1 MDGENLTTSLLHWGA
16 YSFIR
21 RPWSSNLET
30 FLHLLCISDKRNH
43 RWLFLLLV
51 LYCLL
56 SVQFSSGTQSCLT
69 LCKTHGL
76 QGTECQAS
84 MFITNSQSL
93 LKLMSIKSVMPSNH
107 LTLCHLL
114 LLLPSII
121 PSIRGFLNESVLCIR
136 WSKYWGFSFSISPC
150 NEYSGL
156 ISFRV
161 DWLDLLAVQGTLKSL
176 LQHHS
181 SKASVLRC
189 SAFFM
194 VQL

>member
-56 SVQFSSGTQSCLT
+56 SVQFSSGTQSFLT

-76 QGTECQAS
+76 QATECQAS

-114 LLLPSII
+114 LLLPSI
-121 PSIRGFLNESVLCIR
+121 FLSSLV
-136 WSKYWGFSFSISPC
+136 FS
-150 NEYSGL
+150 ND
-156 ISFRV
+156 SFTTGGQRIG
-161 DWLDLLAVQGTLKSL
+161 AS
-176 LQHHS
+176 
-181 SKASVLRC
+181 ASVLPVNIQDWFPLGLTCWISLQSRGLTRVF
-189 SAFFM
+189 SNITVQKHLFFGTLFI
-194 VQL
+194 VKLSHP

>member
-56 SVQFSSGTQSCLT
+56 SVQFSSGTQSFLT

-76 QGTECQAS
+76 QATECQAS

-121 PSIRGFLNESVLCIR
+121 PSIRGFFNESVLCIR
-136 WSKYWGFSFSISPC
+136 WRKFATSAS
-150 NEYSGL
+150 
-156 ISFRV
+156 
-161 DWLDLLAVQGTLKSL
+161 
-176 LQHHS
+176 
-181 SKASVLRC
+181 ASVLP
-189 SAFFM
+189 
-194 VQL
+194 VNIQD